1 RGLGITL
8 PCSWLGSKHCFFRL
22 PHSIS
27 LFSSLAAP
35 WLSLVAVSTTAVADR
50 FRKHL
55 PIYYSS
61 ACQPPPSPLTFSRSR
76 PRKRLIH
83 RILILSQPSAPG
95 SLDLGHA
102 LVNQLQGRLPEIG
115 VVMQQLVCVSQIFY
129 LKERSAFFGELLLN
143 SGKRVH
149 AQLPLPS
156 CFLDLVGLVQEM
168 HFSVHPFHHQ

>member
-1 RGLGITL
+1 CPIHFSVQLSRCTVAITRRCKSDRRG
-8 PCSWLGSKHCFFRL
+8 GSVRG
-22 PHSIS
+22 
-27 LFSSLAAP
+27 
-35 WLSLVAVSTTAVADR
+35 R
-50 FRKHL
+50 L

-76 PRKRLIH
+76 PSKTLIH

-102 LVNQLQGRLPEIG
+102 LANQLQGRLPEIG

-129 LKERSAFFGELLLN
+129 LKERSAFIGELLLN

-149 AQLPLPS
+149 
-156 CFLDLVGLVQEM
+156 
-168 HFSVHPFHHQ
+168 